1 MMRRAILIDERD
13 RRLGTVD
20 VPDATLIIRHRDSV
34 FVRTAK
40 AVKLRPNDRAFLPV
54 FEEAE
59 VYVRE
64 RLNPL

>member
-20 VPDATLIIRHRDSV
+20 VPDATLVIRHRESI
-34 FVRTAK
+34 FVRTAR

-54 FEEAE
+54 FEEVE

-64 RLNPL
+64 RINPI